1 MQAPSAEPTPT
12 VTSSIDQAQGW
23 ATRLFDY
30 CARLLT
36 EYGFRVLGAL
46 VVLVLAYFVANWTK
60 RGVLAA
66 LERARF
72 DPTISK
78 FASNAA
84 RYAVLVLGLI
94 SCAPIL
100 GINVTA
106 FAAVI
111 GSLGLAVGLASQ
123 GALSNGA
130 AGLMLLITRPFKAG
144 DAIVVDGVSGIV
156 EEIEL
161 FATTLN
167 TPDNRRIFMPN
178 NAIFGKVVENSTV
191 NPHRS
196 TTFFTVVAS
205 NSDVEKVRATLAEA
219 CTACPSVL
227 QDPRPT
233 ALLADMLDGGLK
245 WSITVW
251 GETGMLDRARDE
263 AITAVRDAMVKN
275 GINGPSPVT
284 TIRLLDRPP

>member
-1 MQAPSAEPTPT
+1 MEAPSAEPAPT
-12 VTSSIDQAQGW
+12 VAASVEHVQTW
-23 ATRLFDY
+23 AE
-30 CARLLT
+30 RLLD
-36 EYGFRVLGAL
+36 YGARMLAQYGLRVLGAL
-46 VVLVLAYFVANWTK
+46 VVLVVSYFVANWTK
-60 RGVLAA
+60 RLVLAA
-66 LERARF
+66 LDKAKF

-130 AGLMLLITRPFKAG
+130 AGLMLLIMRPFKAG

-178 NAIFGKVVENSTV
+178 NSIFGKIVENSSA
-191 NPHRS
+191 NPHRA
-196 TTFFTVVAS
+196 TTFFTVVAA
-205 NSDVEKVRATLAEA
+205 NSDVDKVRATLVEA
-219 CTACPSVL
+219 CAACPSVV
-227 QDPRPT
+227 QDPPPK
-233 ALLADMLDGGLK
+233 ALLIDMPDGGLK

-251 GETGMLDRARDE
+251 FETANLDQARDE
-263 AITAVRDAMVKN
+263 AIEAVRDAMAKN
-275 GINGPSPVT
+275 GIAGPTPVT
-284 TIRLLDRPP
+284 TIRMLDRPA